1 MLNRTSRHPYVRLLA
16 SALVLCLLPTVP
28 ASAGDDSSSLSGVVR
43 SEDGRSTL
51 AGARV
56 FAGDPETGEVYP
68 SGWTGEDGTFEIR
81 GLPPASYRLAVESN
95 AGLHLI
101 DLPVPLGKGMT
112 RTVGISVNA
121 APAGDDAGGG
131 GETEGGETEGG
142 GESGKTNTSRRPNLW
157 NNPLTAALIVIGL
170 AVVFGLV
177 IANATDDDDGF
188 VEESATEFLQ

>member
-1 MLNRTSRHPYVRLLA
+1 MLNRTSRHACVRLLA
-16 SALVLCLLPTVP
+16 SALVLCLLPAVP
-28 ASAGDDSSSLSGVVR
+28 ASAADHASTLSGVVR
-43 SEDGRSTL
+43 AEDGRATL

-68 SGWTGEDGTFEIR
+68 SGWTAEDGTFEIR

-112 RTVGISVNA
+112 RTVGISVHTA
-121 APAGDDAGGG
+121 MAGDDAGGG
-131 GETEGGETEGG
+131 GEAEGG
-142 GESGKTNTSRRPNLW
+142 GESGKTNKSRRPNLW

-188 VEESATEFLQ
+188 LEEPATEFIP

>member
-1 MLNRTSRHPYVRLLA
+1 MLA

-28 ASAGDDSSSLSGVVR
+28 ASAADHSSTLSGVVR

-68 SGWTGEDGTFEIR
+68 SGWTAEDGTFEIR
-81 GLPPASYRLAVESN
+81 GLPPGSYRLAVESN

-112 RTVGISVNA
+112 RTVGISVNTA
-121 APAGDDAGGG
+121 MAGDDAGGG
-131 GETEGGETEGG
+131 GETAGG
-142 GESGKTNTSRRPNLW
+142 GESGTTNKSRRPNLW
-157 NNPLTAALIVIGL
+157 NNPLTAALMVIGL

-177 IANATDDDDGF
+177 IANATDDGDGF
-188 VEESATEFLQ
+188 IEEPATEFIQ

>member
-1 MLNRTSRHPYVRLLA
+1 MINRTSRHVYFRLLA
-16 SALVLCLLPTVP
+16 SALVLCLLPAAP
-28 ASAGDDSSSLSGVVR
+28 LSAADHASTLSGVVR
-43 SEDGRSTL
+43 SADGRSTL

-68 SGWTGEDGTFEIR
+68 SDWTGEDGTFEIR

-101 DLPVPLGKGMT
+101 DLPVPLARNMT

-121 APAGDDAGGG
+121 AMDGDDAGGG
-131 GETEGGETEGG
+131 GETEGG
-142 GESGKTNTSRRPNLW
+142 GESGQSNQSRRPNLW

-177 IANATDDDDGF
+177 IANATDDGDGF
-188 VEESATEFLQ
+188 IEEPATEFIE